1 MLSRVADSVYW
12 LGRYVERAENV
23 SRFIDVNYNL
33 TLGEVDPFNNQ
44 WSPLVYVS
52 GDHELFQQRYGDPTR
67 DNVLRFLTTDRDN
80 PNSIASCVANA
91 RENARA
97 IRDIIPHAIWE
108 QLNRFHLLVK
118 DAAASGS
125 PIEEPQ
131 DFCDQVR
138 LASHLFIGTSSA
150 TMAHGEAW
158 HFSQLGRLIERADKT
173 SRLID
178 VQYFVLLPDAR
189 DIGSPLDVVRWSA
202 LLKSASALVM
212 YRRVHGRITP
222 EKVADFLVLNPNF
235 PRSVQY
241 CVFNAMQS
249 LRRITGSA
257 QDSFSNNSEQY
268 AGRLGSRLIYATIE
282 EIIQQGLHEY
292 IDELQSQLN
301 TLGEAIREDFFSRP
315 QIDSNEPIP
324 QVSQG

>member
-52 GDHELFQQRYGDPTR
+52 GDHDDFQQRYGNPTR
-67 DNVLRFLTTDRDN
+67 ENVLRFLTVDRDN
-80 PNSIASCVANA
+80 PNSIASCVAKA

-118 DAAASGS
+118 DAAVSDL

-150 TMAHGEAW
+150 TMSHGEAW

-222 EKVADFLVLNPNF
+222 EKVANFLILNPNF
-235 PRSVQY
+235 PRSIQY
-241 CVFNAMQS
+241 CVFNALQS

-257 QDSFSNNSEQY
+257 QDSFSNASELH
-268 AGRLGSRLIYATIE
+268 AGRLGSSLIYSTIE
-282 EIIQQGLHEY
+282 DIIQQGLHEY
-292 IDELQSQLN
+292 IDDLQSQLN
-301 TLGEAIREDFFSRP
+301 TLGQAICEDFFSRP
-315 QIDSNEPIP
+315 KVESNEPVP